1 MTLASFEIF
10 TFLSDFSSTLLDTY
24 SEISD
29 WLMTEYDI
37 PLFNAPV
44 TVFEILF
51 GAGVTV
57 ILGYMLTKWILDIVL

>member
-1 MTLASFEIF
+1 MEVFNFVQKFAL
-10 TFLSDFSSTLLDTY
+10 TLLETY
-24 SEISD
+24 SDISG

-37 PLFNAPV
+37 PIFNAPV
-44 TVFEILF
+44 TLFEILF

>member
-1 MTLASFEIF
+1 MEVF
-10 TFLSDFSSTLLDTY
+10 TFVQKFARTLLETY
-24 SEISD
+24 SKISG

-57 ILGYMLTKWILDIVL
+57 ILGYMLIKWILDIVL

>member
-44 TVFEILF
+44 TLFEILF

>member
-37 PLFNAPV
+37 PLFNVPV